1 MYVARGY
8 TDHVY
13 PQNQP
18 CGYLIAIE
26 SDPFL
31 SGRQSADRCLL
42 RSESQRRL
50 WRKQSLRIC
59 SPETE
64 KCPKPPHKNSDIKKI
79 RSIHVEKPGT
89 KPFLQNCIFFGN
101 LLGWVVN

>member
-31 SGRQSADRCLL
+31 SGRQSAGRCLL
-42 RSESQRRL
+42 QPDF
-50 WRKQSLRIC
+50 Q
-59 SPETE
+59 
-64 KCPKPPHKNSDIKKI
+64 
-79 RSIHVEKPGT
+79 
-89 KPFLQNCIFFGN
+89 
-101 LLGWVVN
+101 